1 VALVWDGIVGHV
13 DNRGDLDQASCL
25 ERLTPRFGQESNS
38 VACTASQSPRVSP
51 FTEISMPP
59 VFERP
64 FTLLVGGRPILSFV
78 ASTFTEA
85 NELTREEWLRA
96 DLLKYRSNDEPLWDG
111 TAKLS
116 VRVSDAEEKAALE
129 LGLKATRADDGIA
142 LVYLVE
148 LDNA

>member
-1 VALVWDGIVGHV
+1 
-13 DNRGDLDQASCL
+13 
-25 ERLTPRFGQESNS
+25 
-38 VACTASQSPRVSP
+38 
-51 FTEISMPP
+51 MPP

-78 ASTFTEA
+78 ASTFNEA

-96 DLLKYRSNDEPLWDG
+96 DLLKYRSNGRPLWDG
-111 TAKLS
+111 DAKLS
-116 VRVSDAEEKAALE
+116 VRASDAQEKTALE
-129 LGLKATRADDGIA
+129 EGLKETAIDDGIT

>member
-1 VALVWDGIVGHV
+1 
-13 DNRGDLDQASCL
+13 
-25 ERLTPRFGQESNS
+25 
-38 VACTASQSPRVSP
+38 
-51 FTEISMPP
+51 MPP

>member
-1 VALVWDGIVGHV
+1 
-13 DNRGDLDQASCL
+13 
-25 ERLTPRFGQESNS
+25 
-38 VACTASQSPRVSP
+38 
-51 FTEISMPP
+51 MPP

-78 ASTFTEA
+78 ASTFNEA

-96 DLLKYRSNDEPLWDG
+96 DLLKYRSNGQPLWDG
-111 TAKLS
+111 DAKLS
-116 VRVSDAEEKAALE
+116 VRASDAQEKAALE
-129 LGLKATRADDGIA
+129 QGLKETAIDDGIT

>member
-1 VALVWDGIVGHV
+1 LIWSKDQFPASGKSGRMYRESVA
-13 DNRGDLDQASCL
+13 
-25 ERLTPRFGQESNS
+25 PRFP
-38 VACTASQSPRVSP
+38 VHWD
-51 FTEISMPP
+51 SMPP

-78 ASTFTEA
+78 ASTFNEA

-116 VRVSDAEEKAALE
+116 VRASDAEEKAALE
-129 LGLKATRADDGIA
+129 QGLKETAIDDGIT

>member
-1 VALVWDGIVGHV
+1 MY
-13 DNRGDLDQASCL
+13 
-25 ERLTPRFGQESNS
+25 
-38 VACTASQSPRVSP
+38 ASQSPRVSP
-51 FTEISMPP
+51 FIEIICMPP
-59 VFERP
+59 IERP
-64 FTLLVGGRPILSFV
+64 FTLLVGSRPILSFV

-116 VRVSDAEEKAALE
+116 VRASDAQERAALE
-129 LGLKATRADDGIA
+129 QGLKETAADDGIA

>member
-1 VALVWDGIVGHV
+1 
-13 DNRGDLDQASCL
+13 
-25 ERLTPRFGQESNS
+25 
-38 VACTASQSPRVSP
+38 
-51 FTEISMPP
+51 MPP

-111 TAKLS
+111 TANSKPS
-116 VRVSDAEEKAALE
+116 VSGTKRITV
-129 LGLKATRADDGIA
+129 RR
-142 LVYLVE
+142 
-148 LDNA
+148 